1 LRKSSQSIEIS
12 INELAENVIIYRYI
26 DGDFVFVNLNDKAKI
41 TESFSE
47 SVIGRTITEVF
58 DDKLDT
64 GLLEKLFHVF
74 TFGETQ
80 QLELK
85 EYKND
90 SISFWRI
97 YTIKKLA
104 NNDLALFYK
113 DKNRELANKL
123 HQIKEQNKHFKN
135 ALVKLAQIESKTLV
149 KTLKKIL
156 KITNKALFCS
166 RSSIWIYHKENQM
179 LECIGLYTR
188 KKKLFRN
195 DRKIQIDIPKA
206 CIKRLES
213 KEPILLDST
222 DKKNKICEAFQKY
235 MKISKSASF
244 LITPLLTNGK
254 VVGILVNASKREA
267 TQWHKSEIDF
277 SIAVGNH
284 ISLNLEIQKRKE
296 SEEKFN
302 NISEV
307 TLIGV
312 FIYKNNFVYA
322 NKAFEK
328 MTGYSFEELKK
339 ISPWKLFEKDM
350 QKSLK
355 KMIAKRLQGEKYFK
369 EYSEIKVIKKGG
381 ETRLMRIAVETI
393 MHEGDFAGAGS
404 IVDITEIVKQK
415 EKVSLLAKAL
425 EKTDNLVL
433 ITDVNGI
440 ISYVNDSW
448 VRLSGFTKEE
458 LLGEKPNIFSA
469 HSKDEASYTKM
480 WDSILSG
487 ENYHDVIMDKNK
499 NGEPYYVD
507 FNITPIFGKEERVE
521 HFVFTGADVS
531 SRIRIENK
539 LKQLAT
545 IDTLT
550 KVYNRY
556 KINEIIDHQI
566 ARSKRYDEVF
576 SLLMFDIDYFKKVND
591 TYGHYVGDL
600 VLKKLSELIQRNIRE
615 VDSFG
620 RWGGEEF
627 MLLLHKAS
635 REEAV
640 FIAEKLRK
648 LVKNYNIDNL
658 YKITISIGVTTFSKY
673 DTKET
678 LLEKAD
684 NALYK
689 SKEDG
694 RNRVSFQ

>member
-1 LRKSSQSIEIS
+1 MPKSSYSIEIS
-12 INELAENVIIYRYI
+12 INEVAENVIIYRYV

-41 TESFSE
+41 TESLSE
-47 SVIGRTITEVF
+47 NVIGRTITEVF

-64 GLLEKLFHVF
+64 GLFEKLFHVF

-90 SISFWRI
+90 TISFWRI

-104 NNDLALFYK
+104 NGHVALFYT
-113 DKNRELANKL
+113 DKNRELANKF
-123 HQIKEQNKHFKN
+123 HQIKEQNRHFKN
-135 ALVKLAQIESKTLV
+135 ALVKLGQIESKTLA

-156 KITNKALFCS
+156 KITNKALS
-166 RSSIWIYHKENQM
+166 SNQSSIWLYNKENQM
-179 LECIGLYTR
+179 LECIGFYS
-188 KKKLFRN
+188 KKEKLFTN
-195 DRKIQIDIPKA
+195 DKNIHIDIPKV

-213 KEPILLDST
+213 KESILLDSA
-222 DKKNKICEAFQKY
+222 DKKSKICEAFLKY

-254 VVGILVNASKREA
+254 VVGILANASKREA
-267 TQWHKSEIDF
+267 TQWHKNEIDF
-277 SIAVGNH
+277 CVAVGNN

-296 SEEKFN
+296 SEEKLKQ
-302 NISEV
+302 ISEI

-312 FIYKNNFVYA
+312 FIYKESFVYV

-339 ISPWKLFEKDM
+339 MSPLQLFDKCM
-350 QKSLK
+350 QNKFQEV
-355 KMIAKRLQGEKYFK
+355 IAKRLQGEKFFK
-369 EYSEIKVIKKGG
+369 EYNEIEVIKKDG
-381 ETRLMRIAVETI
+381 EIRLMRIAVETI
-393 MHEGDFAGAGS
+393 MHEGSFVGAGS

-415 EKVSLLAKAL
+415 KKVSLLATAL

-433 ITDVNGI
+433 ITDVNGV

-448 VRLSGFTKEE
+448 IRLSGFSEEE
-458 LLGEKPNIFSA
+458 LLGKKPNIFSVQG
-469 HSKDEASYTKM
+469 KDEAVRTKM
-480 WDSILSG
+480 WDMLLSG
-487 ENYHDVIMDKNK
+487 QNYHDVIMDKNK
-499 NGEPYYVD
+499 NGEFYYVD
-507 FNITPIFGKEERVE
+507 FNITPIFGKDGRVE
-521 HFVFTGADVS
+521 HFVLTGTDVS
-531 SRIRIENK
+531 SRIKIENK

-550 KVYNRY
+550 KIYNRY

-600 VLKKLSELIQRNIRE
+600 VLKKLSELVQRNIRE

-627 MLLLHKAS
+627 MLLLHKANQD
-635 REEAV
+635 EAI

-648 LVKNYNIDNL
+648 LVQNYNIDNL
-658 YKITISIGVTTFSKY
+658 YKITISIGVTTFTKH
-673 DTKET
+673 DTKER
-678 LLEKAD
+678 LLQKVD

-689 SKEDG
+689 SKEEG
-694 RNRVSFQ
+694 RNRVSFL